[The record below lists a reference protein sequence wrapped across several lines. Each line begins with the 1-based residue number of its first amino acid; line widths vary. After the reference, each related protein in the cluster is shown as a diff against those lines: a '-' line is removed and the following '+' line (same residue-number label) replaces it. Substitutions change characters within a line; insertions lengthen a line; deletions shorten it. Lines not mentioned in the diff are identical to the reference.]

1 MSESRAGAGRRGEAG
16 KAAQESHT
24 SAPFLERLLLFTPS
38 THPVTPWPWPLQG
51 FLLPTRVRREF
62 GFEGHE
68 PPPFLFQPFSLYP
81 LKPTSMLDCP
91 RRGRTRG
98 RVFRAGRIPRS
109 AWVASPRRQSSPSST
124 IRCLR
129 IMLKHVCCSRS
140 VDLSRAHADGRAHT
154 RTRTCS
160 HTLAHTWK
168 GRRDLVLAASG
179 VLDLKGRFYRFDR
192 GQSIAVLWPPSE
204 ATTVELMSSH
214 VRCH

>member
-16 KAAQESHT
+16 VAAQESHT

-38 THPVTPWPWPLQG
+38 TYPITPWWPLQG

-98 RVFRAGRIPRS
+98 RVFRVGRIPRS

-154 RTRTCS
+154 CTRSRTRS
-160 HTLAHTWK
+160 HTERSTRVSA
-168 GRRDLVLAASG
+168 AASG

-204 ATTVELMSSH
+204 ATTVEFTSSH